1 MRRIAA
7 LGPADL
13 GQFFKRKDFT
23 PAARRLDKVKV
34 IARRDAVTLTPSRDG
49 RVRQPE
55 VGCECR
61 ESRPDAGK
69 VFHAHHYAFCL
80 AHSQCPSHSV
90 MRYREA

>member
-1 MRRIAA
+1 MRRVATP
-7 LGPADL
+7 GPSDF
-13 GQFFKRKDFT
+13 GQFFKREDFA
-23 PAARRLDKVKV
+23 PAACSLDQVKV
-34 IARRDAVTLTPSRDG
+34 IARRNAATLTPSRDG
-49 RVRQPE
+49 RVWQPE

-69 VFHAHHYAFCL
+69 VFHARHYAFCL